1 MKYVVIAVVILAAV
15 FASLRGKPQIDNK
28 EDIEAAKRRYEE
40 RCRQLLL
47 EQEERDINLDKEE

>member
-1 MKYVVIAVVILAAV
+1 MKYVVIGVVILAAV
-15 FASLRGKPQIDNK
+15 FASLNKPTIDNK

-47 EQEERDINLDKEE
+47 EQEDRDINLDKEE